1 MVQRGARVCKR
12 SIIMRAGVSPAA
24 ARLQAMKRSRQRK
37 NVAEPVRTH
46 AFQEKQAFLE
56 KQARDSS
63 NAMGAVRE

>member
-1 MVQRGARVCKR
+1 
-12 SIIMRAGVSPAA
+12 MRAAGAGVSPAA

-37 NVAEPVRTH
+37 IVAEPVRTH

-63 NAMGAVRE
+63 NAMGAYERVTRE